1 MQPQVPFSTP
11 SLNFTRQG
19 AGRPLLMLHGLGGNI
34 ASWDNLAADLTKTN
48 EVIMLDLPGHGASPV
63 TPGSSTFAG
72 IADEV
77 ADFLKAEGLE
87 GIAAVGM
94 SLGGRLVLEMA
105 RRGLVGPTVALAPG
119 GFWNDR
125 ERMYLKASLIA
136 SGSLVKTARP
146 ALPFLTRYKASRA
159 ALLAQ
164 ISAKPG
170 QVPQEAALRELRSFA
185 DTPLFKDLVRDL
197 AAGPIQEGTANTP
210 GPVSIVWGR
219 KDRLLLP
226 RQAGQALQAF
236 PSAQLHWVDHAG
248 HYISW
253 DAPDE
258 VLRLIRQE
266 IGATSA
272 PQAPEAAGCCKQ
284 L

>member
-1 MQPQVPFSTP
+1 
-11 SLNFTRQG
+11 
-19 AGRPLLMLHGLGGNI
+19 
-34 ASWDNLAADLTKTN
+34 
-48 EVIMLDLPGHGASPV
+48 MLDLPGHGASRV

-77 ADFLKAEGLE
+77 ADILKAEGLE

-105 RRGLVGPTVALAPG
+105 RRGLVGATVALAPG

-125 ERMYLKASLIA
+125 ERTYLKASLIA

-146 ALPFLTRYKASRA
+146 ALPFLTSYKAGRA

-170 QVPQEAALRELRSFA
+170 QVSQEAALRELRSFA
-185 DTPLFKDLVRDL
+185 DTPVFKDLVRDL
-197 AAGPIQEGTANTP
+197 AAGSIQEGTASTA
-210 GPVSIVWGR
+210 GPVTIVWGR

-226 RQAGQALQAF
+226 RQAEQALQAF
-236 PSAQLHWVDHAG
+236 PEAQLHWVDHAG

-258 VLRLIRQE
+258 VLRLIRQG